1 MSAGTSQ
8 RIVAIS
14 VDSSDHSEKAFD
26 WFKEHVY
33 HEGDQLVLVHSHELQ
48 PPAMP
53 HMADTEE
60 WKREVEKHDKIIKDL
75 EKKYKKKCKALKLEA
90 KFVVEAGPPGQEICK
105 VAKQEGATFIVMGSR
120 GAGTVRRTILG
131 SVSDYVI
138 HHAHIPV
145 VLVPRE

>member
-1 MSAGTSQ
+1 M
-8 RIVAIS
+8 
-14 VDSSDHSEKAFD
+14 
-26 WFKEHVY
+26 
-33 HEGDQLVLVHSHELQ
+33 
-48 PPAMP
+48 
-53 HMADTEE
+53 
-60 WKREVEKHDKIIKDL
+60 
-75 EKKYKKKCKALKLEA
+75 
-90 KFVVEAGPPGQEICK
+90 EAGPPGQEICK